1 MTKRI
6 LRFCLLVLCVL
17 ATRSYADVTGN
28 YCSVNDKLEPENRTN
43 YLVLIDPS
51 HNHSD
56 EDKRL
61 LGRGLLQIFKRL
73 DDFDRLT
80 VKVTDSANRDGDRLF
95 DRCMPACENSTF
107 FSCDSMRIRKDK
119 LKFRNH
125 LVKRSVEILSDTHVS
140 KNFPDLI
147 RTLNRVA
154 KKFPSHTEIV
164 VFSEMV
170 HQSQEH
176 KPQSEGDFDSLFFHM
191 VTNDQVPDL
200 TNLTMTVFGFTG
212 DTTRI
217 SVDRYELTRFWEEV
231 FKLSGAVSFSISEK
245 FVL

>member
-17 ATRSYADVTGN
+17 ASRSYADVTGN
-28 YCSVNDKLEPENRTN
+28 YCSVNDKLEPENKTN

-56 EDKRL
+56 EDVKA
-61 LGRGLLQIFKRL
+61 LGEGLLQIFKRL
-73 DDFDRLT
+73 NDFDRLT
-80 VKVTDSANRDGDRLF
+80 VKVTDSSNSNGDRLF
-95 DRCMPACENSTF
+95 DRCMPACEDSSF
-107 FSCDSMRIRKDK
+107 FSCDKMRIRKDK
-119 LKFRNH
+119 LKFRNN
-125 LVKRSVEILSDTHVS
+125 LVKRSIDALSDSRLS
-140 KNFPDLI
+140 KNYPDLI

-154 KKFPSHTEIV
+154 RKFPSHTEIV

-170 HQSQEH
+170 HRSQEH
-176 KPQSEGDFDSLFFHM
+176 KPQTESDFDNLFFHM
-191 VTNDQVPDL
+191 VTNDQVPYL
-200 TNLTMTVFGFTG
+200 ANLTMTVFGFTG
-212 DTTRI
+212 DSVRD

>member
-6 LRFCLLVLCVL
+6 LRFCLLVVCVL
-17 ATRSYADVTGN
+17 ASRSYADVTGN
-28 YCSVNDKLEPENRTN
+28 YCSVNDKLEPENKTN

-51 HNHSD
+51 HNYNA
-56 EDKRL
+56 EDKKL
-61 LGRGLLQIFKRL
+61 LARGILQIFMSL
-73 DDFDRLT
+73 EDFDRLT

-95 DRCMPACENSTF
+95 DRCMPACEDSSF

-119 LKFRNH
+119 LKFRNR
-125 LVKRSVEILSDTHVS
+125 LVETIKVLSDSTLS
-140 KNFPDLI
+140 KNYPDLI

-176 KPQSEGDFDSLFFHM
+176 KPQTEADFDNLFFHM

-200 TNLTMTVFGFTG
+200 ANLTMTVFGFTG
-212 DTTRI
+212 DSTQD
-217 SVDRYELTRFWEEV
+217 SVDKYELTRFWEEV
-231 FKLSGAVSFSISEK
+231 FKLSGAESFSISEK